1 MIRRASTF
9 IFVTNY
15 LLNDYLLDPFI
26 KDFVFQETMTLGL
39 GSVIIDMYLNVLNHM
54 AAKTVFFF

>member
-1 MIRRASTF
+1 MIRRALTF
-9 IFVTNY
+9 NFVTN
-15 LLNDYLLDPFI
+15 YLLDPFI
-26 KDFVFQETMTLGL
+26 KDFVFQENMTLGL